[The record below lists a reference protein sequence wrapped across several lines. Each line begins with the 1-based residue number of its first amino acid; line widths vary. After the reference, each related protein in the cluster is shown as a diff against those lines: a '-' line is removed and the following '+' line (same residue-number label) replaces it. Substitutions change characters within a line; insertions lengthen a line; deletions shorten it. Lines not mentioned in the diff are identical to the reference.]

1 MTLAPES
8 WLATIAFAAVAAAFV
23 AMSAST
29 LFHQRWVRRLPP
41 LEAAP
46 DPAWSSPAHVSVV
59 IAARD
64 EAATIEGT
72 VRALLAQRGVALEVI
87 VVSDRS
93 TDGTAGVV
101 RRLGAGDA
109 RLRAIEVT
117 SLPERWLGKCH
128 ACHTGAAAAAGA
140 WILFTDAD
148 CRLAPD
154 VIARALA
161 AAARER
167 ADHVSLTPGPIDPTL
182 GAKAWYLVFGASV
195 ANWISAAN
203 RDRKEGHFGIG
214 AFNLVRAAT
223 YRASGGY
230 EALRLTIVD
239 DVRLALLIR
248 RAGGRSRVFLGAE
261 DVLCHWATT
270 VRDAIR
276 LTEKNYFA
284 AIDFRTPVAAAAVLA
299 MGLLFGTPVAG
310 LASGTW
316 LGLACGLS
324 PFLVSLPAAVGARRV
339 GWSPAVA
346 LLVPFFYPLPMY
358 AMARSAILTLRRGG
372 VRWRDTFYPLA
383 MLREGA
389 VR

>member
-1 MTLAPES
+1 MPLAPDS
-8 WLATIAFAAVAAAFV
+8 WLATIAFATV
-23 AMSAST
+23 AMLFAATAAST
-29 LFHQRWVRRLPP
+29 LFHQRWVWPLPP
-41 LEAAP
+41 LPVTP
-46 DPAWSSPAHVSVV
+46 DPAWTGPVHVSVV

-64 EAATIEGT
+64 EATVIEGS
-72 VRALLAQRGVALEVI
+72 VRSLLAQRGVALEVI

-93 TDGTAGVV
+93 TDGTADVV
-101 RRLGAGDA
+101 RRVGGADA
-109 RLRAIEVT
+109 RVRVIEVT
-117 SLPERWLGKCH
+117 MLPERWIGKCH

-154 VIARALA
+154 VVARALGA
-161 AAARER
+161 AASER
-167 ADHVSLTPGPIDPTL
+167 ADQVAVTPAPIDPTL
-182 GAKAWYLVFGASV
+182 GARAWYLVFGASV

-203 RDRKEGHFGIG
+203 RDLAGGHFGIG
-214 AFNLVRAAT
+214 AFNMVRAST

-248 RAGGRSRVFLGAE
+248 RAGGRSRIFVGGN
-261 DVLCHWATT
+261 DILCRWATT

-284 AIDFRTPVAAAAVLA
+284 AIDFRTPVAVAATLA
-299 MGLLFGTPVAG
+299 IALLFGTPLAG
-310 LASGTW
+310 LASATW
-316 LGLACGLS
+316 VGLACGLS
-324 PFLVSLPAAVGARRV
+324 PFLLSIPAARTARTF

-346 LLVPFFYPLPMY
+346 LLVPFVYPLPMY
-358 AMARSAILTLRRGG
+358 ALARSAILTLRRGG

-383 MLREGA
+383 MLRAGA